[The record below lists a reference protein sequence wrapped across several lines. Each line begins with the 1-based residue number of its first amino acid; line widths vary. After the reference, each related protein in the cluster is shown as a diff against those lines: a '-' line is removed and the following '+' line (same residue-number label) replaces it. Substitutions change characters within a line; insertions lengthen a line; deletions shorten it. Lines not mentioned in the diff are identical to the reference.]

1 VLIAW
6 RRHAQLLVLL
16 LLRDCLPLVVGQHL
30 ALLLG
35 PALADHQ
42 IGRQYD
48 GFERHD
54 HGEAVRSGRA
64 RPGSRS
70 RRQPDDVDAD
80 EPHRAGESRDL
91 ICDPVLH
98 ALPALLVCCS
108 SAGWLSWAAAL
119 RSRFLLPLVLAWC
132 AGGWPHPVAPS
143 QLSCHRVAGEWAGFS
158 QVLPGRT
165 RASNSWGKLFLDPA
179 PIRREANPFPPQH
192 NGRFID
198 VTPTQL

>member
-108 SAGWLSWAAAL
+108 SAGLALLGSGLALTLPPSFGACFVRRWLAASRGSIAIVWASRCRRVGRLQPSPARSYASFEQLGQAL
-119 RSRFLLPLVLAWC
+119 LGPSANSARSKPI
-132 AGGWPHPVAPS
+132 P
-143 QLSCHRVAGEWAGFS
+143 
-158 QVLPGRT
+158 
-165 RASNSWGKLFLDPA
+165 ASA
-179 PIRREANPFPPQH
+179 QR
-192 NGRFID
+192 
-198 VTPTQL
+198 